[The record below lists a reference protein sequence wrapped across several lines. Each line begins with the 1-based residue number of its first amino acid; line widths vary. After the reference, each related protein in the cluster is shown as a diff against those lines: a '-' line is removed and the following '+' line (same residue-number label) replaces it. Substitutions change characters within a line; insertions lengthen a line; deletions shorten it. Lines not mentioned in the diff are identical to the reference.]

1 MAKQQEH
8 DGGGGGGGV
17 ETSKVKAKACRSMVK
32 PSNQQSTFNM
42 YDMFI
47 LIIYIYLSLQEIKQT
62 FA

>member
-1 MAKQQEH
+1 MVKQQGH
-8 DGGGGGGGV
+8 DGGGGGLV
-17 ETSKVKAKACRSMVK
+17 ENSKVKAKTCRSMVK

-47 LIIYIYLSLQEIKQT
+47 LIICIYLSLQEIKQT